1 MDAALEAGDA
11 AGARVALD
19 LVRARFPQDPLTFVA
34 AGRLAIAEGN
44 LGEADDQF
52 RCALRL
58 DPKVAEAHRKLAD
71 AVAMQGRLDEAV
83 EWWRRWLKLG
93 GQQEEAG
100 AVAAVQRA
108 VEAAETLRAYF
119 EERHGE

>member
-1 MDAALEAGDA
+1 
-11 AGARVALD
+11 
-19 LVRARFPQDPLTFVA
+19 
-34 AGRLAIAEGN
+34 
-44 LGEADDQF
+44 
-52 RCALRL
+52 
-58 DPKVAEAHRKLAD
+58 
-71 AVAMQGRLDEAV
+71 
-83 EWWRRWLKLG
+83 LKLG